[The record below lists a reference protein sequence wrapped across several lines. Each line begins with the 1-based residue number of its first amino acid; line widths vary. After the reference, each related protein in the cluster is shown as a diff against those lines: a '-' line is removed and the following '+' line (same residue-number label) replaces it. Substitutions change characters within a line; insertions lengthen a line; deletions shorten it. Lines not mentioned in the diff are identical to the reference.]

1 MFGLTKRFD
10 GLWSMLSGSN
20 VRLQAFMQMLNPSV
34 LTKIVNLGVIGVA
47 VSIVMSTGL
56 DRYETSLEDE
66 LVLRGENRFTGQVK
80 PETRSGPQPQR
91 LEDYRVIV
99 VRNLFKTTRGG
110 VREASDSE
118 EVKIEEMPLASLKL
132 KLMGTVV
139 TSDPA
144 MRTAIIA
151 EANGRNERMY
161 REGESIN
168 GVTIKKILRF
178 AVVLNTGQRDE
189 VLKMET
195 PEKKGQEGNQG
206 ESSELSIKRTPS

>member
-1 MFGLTKRFD
+1 
-10 GLWSMLSGSN
+10 
-20 VRLQAFMQMLNPSV
+20 
-34 LTKIVNLGVIGVA
+34 
-47 VSIVMSTGL
+47 
-56 DRYETSLEDE
+56 
-66 LVLRGENRFTGQVK
+66 
-80 PETRSGPQPQR
+80 
-91 LEDYRVIV
+91 V

-110 VREASDSE
+110 VREASDRE

-206 ESSELSIKRTPS
+206 KSSELSIKRTPS